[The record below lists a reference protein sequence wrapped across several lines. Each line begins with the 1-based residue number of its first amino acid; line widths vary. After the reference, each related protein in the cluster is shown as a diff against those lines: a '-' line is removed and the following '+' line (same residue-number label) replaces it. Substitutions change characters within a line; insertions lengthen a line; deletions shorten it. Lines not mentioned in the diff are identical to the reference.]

1 MKNDFFRR
9 LVMGRIGLL
18 LLFLISTMYVQ
29 AQGVRNVSG
38 MIKDASGDPLI
49 GVNVTVK
56 GDATLGTISDMDG
69 EYSLKIP
76 REKVTMVFSFI
87 GYDFAMW
94 RKMLIFA
101 PKNGNVLICFKLL

>member
-76 REKVTMVFSFI
+76 REKVTMDFSFI
-87 GYDFAMW
+87 GYKTQTIKYTGQTVPLNF
-94 RKMLIFA
+94 
-101 PKNGNVLICFKLL
+101 VLSSLL